1 MAENLCNNVKA
12 QVSLE
17 GRTFKDPCGFFGCN
31 YSNFQD
37 WLFTL
42 KSRIDLANSNW
53 KKLNSIIQLPNTKN
67 LNDAENAYGGRIQEA
82 KELYNILKDKPDGLS
97 GIEYEKFIGQL
108 KTGISEIT
116 CLIEEIQISIED
128 RDGKIVA
135 TGLTDQRQE
144 GLMSSV
150 AKWVMIGAAGYLAF
164 TFVNQRVKK

>member
-17 GRTFKDPCGFFGCN
+17 GRTFKDPCGFFGCS

-67 LNDAENAYGGRIQEA
+67 LNDAEKAYEGRIKEA
-82 KELYNILKDKPDGLS
+82 KELYNILKDKPEGLS
-97 GIEYEKFIGQL
+97 GSEYEKDIGQL

-135 TGLTDQRQE
+135 TGLVDQRQASMAQS
-144 GLMSSV
+144 L
-150 AKWVMIGAAGYLAF
+150 AKWAMIGAAGYLAF
-164 TFVNQRVKK
+164 MFVNKRI